1 MKEYQKNIINEY
13 VSTAM
18 ISEEPEEHISHIIYF
33 LIDIFVNTDEKLHE
47 VVEYVYEKEKKIKI
61 R

>member
-13 VSTAM
+13 ISTAM
-18 ISEEPEEHISHIIYF
+18 ISEDPEEHILHIIYF
-33 LIDIFVNTDEKLHE
+33 LMDIFIDTDEKVHE
-47 VVEYVYEKEKKIKI
+47 AIEYVYQKEKKIKI

>member
-13 VSTAM
+13 ISTAM
-18 ISEEPEEHISHIIYF
+18 ISEDPEEHISHIIYF
-33 LIDIFVNTDEKLHE
+33 LMDIFIDTDAKVHE
-47 VVEYVYEKEKKIKI
+47 VLEYVYQKEKKIKI